1 MLRGNMRQG
10 EAPYLL
16 STVRRRAGLTLGEM
30 LIVLVVFLILTLLFV
45 ATSQQV
51 MVKTRAA
58 RVASDQRMLS
68 EQVALYFTYTQ
79 RIPSDNQGLNK
90 ALNPIRPGEMVPPND
105 PFSKNPQLNEQYAY
119 FSEISPNH
127 RWIIISRGPDGVLDL
142 APIIEARKSTGGNLS
157 SSVSSRPL
165 TVQEADEFIIR
176 HSYDPTNGIISAGD
190 IMRVERGQ

>member
-1 MLRGNMRQG
+1 
-10 EAPYLL
+10 
-16 STVRRRAGLTLGEM
+16 M

-68 EQVALYFTYTQ
+68 EQVALYFAYRQT
-79 RIPSDNQGLNK
+79 IPSDNQGLNK

-105 PFSKNPQLNEQYAY
+105 PFSKHPHLNEQYAY

-142 APIIEARKSTGGNLS
+142 APIIEARKSTSGNLS
-157 SSVSSRPL
+157 ASTSSSKPM
-165 TVQEADEFIIR
+165 TVAEADEFIVR
-176 HSYDPTNGIISAGD
+176 HSYDPTNGIISSGD
-190 IMRVERGQ
+190 IIRVERFQ